1 MLTALIPA
9 IVIAVILGAI
19 GSLYFGNIQRRRDE
33 ADAGIRALSGMRW
46 REFSHFVLDAMRH
59 RGYDVLTSADEADRG
74 QQTEFLLQRN
84 GERALLSCKHGSA
97 YRLTRQSVSEFGAS
111 MKFQGAI
118 SGLLITPGTIE
129 PDARRPAE
137 SAHIE
142 LIDGKALWPE
152 IAPLLP
158 QALKDEVQNI
168 AGQRARRSVLISWLG
183 AAVAGIAIAFVVA
196 ASLPP
201 PEAKPDV
208 TVLRDVPQAPHSA
221 TVAAPKA
228 EAPVGISAPST
239 VVVAAT
245 EEEEDK
251 QRAEV
256 VRMVGT
262 LPGVDRA
269 VWTTKSTLQVFVDET
284 STQRFDEICTVLMH
298 YANLRTSRVH
308 LQPPENSQQLVRF
321 KQCATM

>member
-33 ADAGIRALSGMRW
+33 ADAGIRSLSGMRW

-59 RGYDVLTSADEADRG
+59 RGYDVLTSADEAERG

-111 MKFQGAI
+111 MKFQGAL

-137 SAHIE
+137 SANIE

-196 ASLPP
+196 ANLPP

-208 TVLRDVPQAPHSA
+208 TVLRDVPQAPRPA